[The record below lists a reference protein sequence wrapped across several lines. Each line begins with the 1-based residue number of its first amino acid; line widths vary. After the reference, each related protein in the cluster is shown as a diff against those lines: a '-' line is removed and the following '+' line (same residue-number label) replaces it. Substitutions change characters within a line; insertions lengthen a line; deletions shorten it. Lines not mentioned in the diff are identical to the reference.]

1 MNESGYFDRRG
12 DRADA
17 SETGRGQSS
26 AEVAVL
32 GLGHMGYAIAV
43 QLVRRGVRVRCWTR
57 SGRPA
62 DATSELDVKRNAA
75 DAIQG
80 ADTVLLSLTDAASIE
95 KVLFESKLAALLLPN
110 TIVVDMGTTGPV
122 AARAHSQILAD
133 QGVVYLDA
141 PVSGGVLGA
150 ERGDLTIFVGGHPAT
165 FERAAPLL
173 SHLGRPHHVGP
184 VGAGQ
189 TVKLVNQIIVAVT
202 IGAVAEGLRFAEW
215 NGLDTAKVARALQ
228 GGFADSAVLR
238 QHGQRMVN
246 RDFTP
251 GGPCRLHLKDLHL
264 VRDIMG
270 GDTTWLRHMSASLD
284 GFEQLVETG
293 HSEADHSAY
302 FELYPEHPMRKAN
315 K

>member
-1 MNESGYFDRRG
+1 VNESGYFDRG
-12 DRADA
+12 DSADA
-17 SETGRGQSS
+17 ADARRANST
-26 AEVAVL
+26 ADVAVL

-57 SGRPA
+57 SDRPA
-62 DATSELDVKRNAA
+62 ATSELDVKRNPA

-80 ADTVLLSLTDAASIE
+80 ADIVLLSLTDAAAIE
-95 KVLFESKLAALLLPN
+95 KVLFESKLVALLLPN
-110 TIVVDMGTTGPV
+110 TIVVDLGTTGPI
-122 AARAHSQILAD
+122 AARAHEQMLAER
-133 QGVVYLDA
+133 GISYLDA

-150 ERGDLTIFVGGHPAT
+150 ERGDLTLFVGGDPST
-165 FERAAPLL
+165 FARAAPLL

-215 NGLDTAKVARALQ
+215 NGLDPAKVTHALQ

-251 GGPCRLHLKDLHL
+251 GGPCRLQLKDLHL
-264 VRDIMG
+264 IRDMMG
-270 GDTTWLRHMSASLD
+270 GDIARLRHLSASLD

-293 HSEADHSAY
+293 YREADHSAY
-302 FELYPEHPMRKAN
+302 FELYAEHSMAAK